1 MGKGKIPDCIKCGW
15 NPIIPENYEVMEIL
29 FKYSNFMV
37 DGMGG
42 LNAQGIDKVLEW
54 ENISKEETQKII
66 QKITIYLT
74 TSLQVQHEEQKHGW
88 QK

>member
-1 MGKGKIPDCIKCGW
+1 MGKGKKPDCITCGW
-15 NPIIPENYEVMEIL
+15 KPIISKNFEVMNII

-54 ENISKEETQKII
+54 ESIEEDMKLQII
-66 QKITIYLT
+66 QKITLYLT
-74 TSLQVQHEEQKHGW
+74 TSMQVQHEEQKHAW
-88 QK
+88 KK